1 MVVREGWGATPL
13 TDNVLWRSHAGKVYY
28 RHTLVDPTPAP
39 AVYGA
44 KAGVQRTLAGVHA
57 AMIKVRP
64 IMIDG
69 NTDALLYAAM

>member
-1 MVVREGWGATPL
+1 M
-13 TDNVLWRSHAGKVYY
+13 TDNVLWRSHAGKVYC

-44 KAGVQRTLAGVHA
+44 EAGVQRTLARVHA

-64 IMIDG
+64 IMTDG
-69 NTDALLYAAM
+69 HTDGLLYAACERKNDAA